1 MDITYTLNLTI
12 TRPVRLYDNEST
24 LQETAEWMESKPALR
39 ELEKEVLQALKKLDG
54 DCDVEVMDTEAVGEI
69 EEDENDA
76 PCKPD
81 GTPLFPERKLTRTE
95 REQGMADRGCDT
107 LEEARSE
114 R

>member
-1 MDITYTLNLTI
+1 MDIVYTLNLTV
-12 TRPVRLYDNEST
+12 TRPVYLHDTEGK
-24 LQETAEWMESKPALR
+24 LQDTAEWMLSTEAKR
-39 ELEKEVLQALKKLDG
+39 ELEKEVLKTLRRLDG

-69 EEDENDA
+69 EDEQDE
-76 PCKPD
+76 PCLSD
-81 GTPLFPERKLTRTE
+81 GTPLFPSRKLTRSE